1 MSDTETAHVETIREW
16 LTRYREDVRLVQA
29 AMLSDAPSP
38 RARYTLA
45 GVLNYQL
52 RKMDLAPDWTP
63 EIGMVDD
70 AMVLRTGAAVFKINN
85 LLPLPSDV
93 EQTIERL
100 ARDDEAVKAI
110 LGQEQHE
117 NLFQRVRGLV
127 ERRIHGRTPEE
138 IVEDA
143 AMRERFLGELDRF
156 LEGYR
161 PPAIGEPAA
170 FMRSV
175 RSYIGAK
182 LE

>member
-1 MSDTETAHVETIREW
+1 VEKIKQW
-16 LTRYREDVRLVQA
+16 LASYREDVTQVRA

-38 RARYTLA
+38 RACYTLA

-52 RKMDLAPDWTP
+52 RKMDITPDWTP

-70 AMVLRTGAAVFKINN
+70 AMVLRTGASVFKINN
-85 LLPLPSDV
+85 LLSLPSDV

-100 ARDDEAVKAI
+100 ASDDEIVKEV
-110 LGQEQHE
+110 LGEEHYE

-143 AMRERFLGELDRF
+143 GMRERFLGELDRF
-156 LEGYR
+156 VEGYKT
-161 PPAIGEPAA
+161 PEIKDPDA

-182 LE
+182 LD